1 MENLNTKVDEIKTSA
16 ENLTEHATAY
26 FETYIK
32 LAVVNATQ
40 KATGIATV
48 SLTAILLSFFCVF
61 VLLFSGA
68 GAAVWIG
75 ERLGNMEAG
84 FFCVAGFYLICA
96 AFFLLLRKNF
106 ISPFVRNH
114 IIKKVY
120 E

>member
-1 MENLNTKVDEIKTSA
+1 MDNLNTKVDELKASA
-16 ENLTEHATAY
+16 EHLTEHAADY
-26 FETYIK
+26 FETYVK

-68 GAAVWIG
+68 GVAVWMG
-75 ERLGNMEAG
+75 EKLGSMEAG
-84 FFCVAGFYLICA
+84 LFCVAGFYLVCA
-96 AFFLLLRKNF
+96 MLFLLLRKNF
-106 ISPFVRNH
+106 IFPFVRDH
-114 IIKKVY
+114 IIRKVY